1 MMWAIYSKELRQFL
15 NSLIAYVVIGVF
27 LTGIGLLMWVF
38 PETSVLNYGFADM
51 GSLFSLGPFV
61 FMFLIPAITMRMLA
75 EERRT
80 GTIELLLTK
89 PLTEWQ
95 IVMGKYLAAFTLV
108 VFSVLPTLVY
118 FYSVYQLG
126 NPIGNLDVPGITG
139 SYLGLILLG
148 GVFTAIGLAA
158 SSFTE
163 NQIVSFILAVF
174 LCFFLYTGVSSL
186 ADLLKGEWAI
196 YLEEMSLS
204 YHYDALSRG
213 LIDTRNVAFF
223 VSTVVFILIVTHWR
237 LIARKLS
244 YKPVRSRLMKRVI
257 LAFVLLL
264 VFNILAANFFYRY
277 DLTEDKRYTLK
288 PATKELLRQLEAPM
302 TIEVL
307 LAGDLPSGFERFRR
321 AIKQTIEEFDVYKP
335 GAINYFFVDP
345 SAAEDAKTRN
355 ENIAYLMSQGFEPTR
370 VFDTQDGKQ
379 IQKIIFPYVIVR
391 YDGQAA
397 GILLFKGAKGGN
409 PNETI
414 NMAIENIEFELAVG
428 IQRLANLNRKNI
440 GMVRGHNELDSVH
453 IAGFMG
459 EMVQHFNIKDV
470 SLNKPLSPDSIDALI
485 IARPKTSFS
494 KAEKYVLDQ
503 YVMHGGDVVFLMESL
518 EVNMSNAAGMGTLA
532 TPVNH
537 GLEDLLFRYGV
548 RLNQNYVQ
556 DIQNFGRYPVVIDD
570 NSNIINLPWPFYA
583 SVTDFA
589 DHPASKN
596 LDAVYLRFF
605 STMDTVKA
613 EGVSKTPLM
622 YTSEYTRILP
632 APAPVAFEDY
642 ANQPDVQLFNGG
654 RKVAGYLLEGQFTSL
669 FKNRVLPDS
678 IDQALFKD
686 RSTGAK
692 IVVVSDGDF
701 IRNELNLRTRQPYP
715 LGFNPF
721 VEEGEKLKYA
731 NRDFLFN
738 VLAYMTD
745 EEGLITSRNKEITL
759 RPLNRIK
766 VQEERTYWQSLNLAG
781 PLVILVL
788 FGLAR
793 GVLRKRKYSGF

>member
-51 GSLFSLGPFV
+51 ESLFSLGPFV

-148 GVFTAIGLAA
+148 GVFTAMGLAA

-459 EMVQHFNIKDV
+459 EMVQYFNIKDV

-654 RKVAGYLLEGQFTSL
+654 RKVAAYLLEGQFTSL

>member
-51 GSLFSLGPFV
+51 ESLFSLGPFV

-654 RKVAGYLLEGQFTSL
+654 RKVAAYLLEGQFTSL

>member
-1 MMWAIYSKELRQFL
+1 
-15 NSLIAYVVIGVF
+15 
-27 LTGIGLLMWVF
+27 
-38 PETSVLNYGFADM
+38 
-51 GSLFSLGPFV
+51 
-61 FMFLIPAITMRMLA
+61 
-75 EERRT
+75 
-80 GTIELLLTK
+80 
-89 PLTEWQ
+89 
-95 IVMGKYLAAFTLV
+95 
-108 VFSVLPTLVY
+108 
-118 FYSVYQLG
+118 
-126 NPIGNLDVPGITG
+126 
-139 SYLGLILLG
+139 
-148 GVFTAIGLAA
+148 
-158 SSFTE
+158 
-163 NQIVSFILAVF
+163 
-174 LCFFLYTGVSSL
+174 
-186 ADLLKGEWAI
+186 
-196 YLEEMSLS
+196 
-204 YHYDALSRG
+204 
-213 LIDTRNVAFF
+213 
-223 VSTVVFILIVTHWR
+223 
-237 LIARKLS
+237 
-244 YKPVRSRLMKRVI
+244 MKRVI

>member
-51 GSLFSLGPFV
+51 ESLFSLGPFV

-518 EVNMSNAAGMGTLA
+518 EVNMSSAAGMGTLA

-654 RKVAGYLLEGQFTSL
+654 RKVAAYLLEGQFTSL

-686 RSTGAK
+686 RCTGAK